1 MLFTDMQ
8 NNVDKIIKNTPI
20 VKSKYL
26 DFLENKTS
34 TPIKTKI
41 VSPTTVTD
49 YFTQPENSAF

>member
-1 MLFTDMQ
+1 MQ

-49 YFTQPENSAF
+49 YYTQPENSAF

>member
-26 DFLENKTS
+26 DFLENKT
-34 TPIKTKI
+34 
-41 VSPTTVTD
+41 
-49 YFTQPENSAF
+49 